1 MLRYLVFI
9 GQEEERTQRLNSD
22 TERTQ
27 YKMADI
33 NFNTIIITLNINGL
47 NTLRLN
53 IKPRLNKNKK

>member
-27 YKMADI
+27 YKMAEI
-33 NFNTIIITLNINGL
+33 NFNTIIITLNINEL

-53 IKPRLNKNKK
+53 IKPRLNKNKN